1 MKKNPYHSEQLVA
14 LRRIEGQIKG
24 LQRMID
30 EKRYCIDI
38 MTQINS
44 AVGALLRVQ
53 DSILEKHLDMCVT
66 DALKGKSD
74 SEKNIKI
81 NEIIAMIKKFRKSF

>member
-1 MKKNPYHSEQLVA
+1 MKNNPHHHDQTVA
-14 LRRIEGQIKG
+14 LKRIEGQIKG

-30 EKRYCIDI
+30 EKRYCVDI

-53 DSILEKHLDMCVT
+53 DNILEKHLNMCVA

-74 SEKNIKI
+74 SEKKIKI
-81 NEIIAMIKKFRKSF
+81 SEIIDLIKKFRKNS